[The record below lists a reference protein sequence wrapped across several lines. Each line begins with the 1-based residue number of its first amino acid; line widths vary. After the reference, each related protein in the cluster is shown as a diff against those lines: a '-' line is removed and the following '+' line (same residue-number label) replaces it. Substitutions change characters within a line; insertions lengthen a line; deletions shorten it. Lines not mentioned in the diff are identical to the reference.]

1 MRYYYGVEQA
11 DGTVKSASHIKKGT
25 TKTQYKKLGRIL
37 FYTEIT
43 ISGYLWN
50 VTKLKWVKKEEVND
64 ISWYFDFKGDSPK
77 SAKAFNRYVQKLLKE
92 YDFEKGTV
100 IQLSGRF
107 NGIGI
112 FCIVGGKNGKV

>member
-1 MRYYYGVEQA
+1 LRYYYGIKQA
-11 DGTVKSASHIKKGT
+11 DGTVLSASHIKKGT
-25 TKTQYKKLGRIL
+25 TKTQYKNLRRMP

-50 VTKLKWVKKEEVND
+50 VTKSKWVKKQD
-64 ISWYFDFKGDSPK
+64 LKGLKYFSWYSDFKGNSPK

-92 YDFEKGTV
+92 YDFKKGTI

-107 NGIGI
+107 DGIGI
-112 FCIVGGKNGKV
+112 FCIVGGK